1 MGILIKLKRTIMK
14 RIHIKSLGF
23 ATGLTAALLYLGCAL
38 VMNFTSAETT
48 RTFFNSLFHGIDIGN
63 MLRMNISFRETVLG
77 AFQTFIFAWLSGASI
92 AAIYNIFVSRRK
104 ISEKNFINT

>member
-1 MGILIKLKRTIMK
+1 MK

-48 RTFFNSLFHGIDIGN
+48 KVFFNSLFHGVDIGTI
-63 MLRMNISFRETVLG
+63 LRMNVPFRETILG
-77 AFQTFIFAWLSGASI
+77 FFQTFIIAWLIGATV
-92 AAIYNIFVSRRK
+92 AAVYNILISGKK
-104 ISEKNFINT
+104 IIEK